1 MKGNKRIELRL
12 LIILTILLTIFV
24 IILLIPPIGNMILMN
39 LKKNENQVLNK
50 FDKNYELF
58 ESTINELLILENGTI
73 IDEKIELV
81 ELTNKM
87 KQNEL
92 NKTEKINEYTNLV
105 KLFKNVKIE
114 YVQKTD
120 NYIRYTIKTGWA
132 FSQNIIKIY
141 NEEESSKNIN
151 IKEKKQLKDNWYYI
165 VMQED

>member
-1 MKGNKRIELRL
+1 MKRNMRIALRL
-12 LIILTILLTIFV
+12 IIILMILLTIFL
-24 IILLIPPIGNMILMN
+24 IILLIPPTGNMILMN
-39 LKKNENQVLNK
+39 LKKSENQILDK

-58 ESTINELLILENGTI
+58 ESSINELLILENGAI
-73 IDEKIELV
+73 IDNKIESI
-81 ELTNKM
+81 ELINKM

-105 KLFKNVKIE
+105 KLFRNVKIE

-120 NYIRYTIKTGWA
+120 NYIRYTIKTGWN

-141 NEEESSKNIN
+141 NEEEYSKNIN

-165 VMQED
+165 VTQED